1 MIELRLAFH
10 VVGVLRTSTW
20 EDDQSLFSFSRQIR
34 FSAALVLFFLLTMG
48 ISRGRERG
56 DKRMLA
62 HGQLTCTIDFIVS
75 PSVRS

>member
-20 EDDQSLFSFSRQIR
+20 EDEQSLFSFSRRIR
-34 FSAALVLFFLLTMG
+34 FSAALVLFFLLTVAV
-48 ISRGRERG
+48 SRGREWG

-62 HGQLTCTIDFIVS
+62 HGQLICTIDFIVS
-75 PSVRS
+75 PCVRS